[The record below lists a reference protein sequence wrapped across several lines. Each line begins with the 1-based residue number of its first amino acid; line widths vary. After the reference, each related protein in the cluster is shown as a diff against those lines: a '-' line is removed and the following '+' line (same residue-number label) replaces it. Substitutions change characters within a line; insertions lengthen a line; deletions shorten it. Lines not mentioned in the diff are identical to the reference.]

1 MTKVVMGGM
10 VSALALFAASA
21 AMAQDTNAPP
31 AGEIIVTATRFET
44 LASKTPI
51 ALTAVSGDNLRAI
64 GITNPT
70 ALADTVPNVS
80 IDRGNGLQIT
90 IRGVTSTDGTEKGDP
105 SAAFML
111 DGIYIARPQVQE
123 VSFFDVQRVEV
134 LRGPQGTLYGRNTT
148 AGLINV
154 LSNKP
159 QLDRVS
165 GYVDVNYG
173 NYNNTQVTGVINVP
187 ASENLGFRLA
197 TNFDRR
203 DTFVQPG
210 PNLRSDIS
218 PFKDNLS
225 FRGSALYKFDAGE
238 LNIRADYSAIKGSTV
253 NAVSLSNLY
262 STVTTN
268 GVNPTYIGGDR
279 SADALFTLN
288 TPTSAP
294 TMRDNKTWGI
304 MADLNYDVGPVTLQY
319 LGSYREFVRR
329 EDGLSVRGLG
339 TVAVPTRFDGEYWQQ
354 SHELRVAT
362 NGTGPLRAQAGAYF
376 FQEQSGIAFYLLGL
390 LNPTV
395 GAPGYVFGFPQN
407 PTKAKSIATFGEATY
422 SLTDT
427 LRLTGGI
434 RYTEDQKSR
443 VGRTVTCSTT
453 ACNLATDVVT
463 RNDASRTFKKVTW
476 RAGVDYDLNDRTLV
490 YATVSTGYKAG
501 GFNDGCESGTGTG
514 CSLTADALYYDPET
528 LTSYEIGTKT
538 RIADGVRLNL
548 TAFHYDYTN
557 LQVSQIITCTPG
569 GGQCQATT
577 NAAAAKVDGVEAETT
592 IQASPNDRFEAAV
605 SWLNARY
612 DRYTL
617 PNGAN
622 WQGRRLDR
630 SPAWNVL
637 LAYTRTFDLGNS
649 GSIEFN
655 VRSRLST
662 RYKLAGLANFYQVT
676 QPAFSKTDINVT
688 YNSPDR
694 NWYLQGFVKNLEN
707 AITVSS
713 IAPGPNGT
721 AQLADPQLYG
731 VRAGFKF

>member
-1 MTKVVMGGM
+1 MKKVVLGGM
-10 VSALALFAASA
+10 VSVLALMAAPAALA
-21 AMAQDTNAPP
+21 QDKKTGDD
-31 AGEIIVTATRFET
+31 GEIVVTATRFET

-51 ALTAVSGDNLRAI
+51 ALTAVSGDSLRTV

-105 SAAFML
+105 SAAFMQ

-123 VSFFDVQRVEV
+123 VSFFDIQRVEV

-148 AGLINV
+148 AGLINI
-154 LSNKP
+154 LSAKP

-165 GYVDVNYG
+165 GSLDVAYG
-173 NYNNTQVTGVINVP
+173 NYNNTQVTGVVNLP
-187 ASENLGFRLA
+187 AGENLGFRFA

-203 DTFVQPG
+203 DTFIKPG

-225 FRGSALYKFDAGE
+225 FRASALYKFTGGE
-238 LNIRADYSAIKGSTV
+238 LNVRADYSTIKGSTV
-253 NAVSLSNLY
+253 NALPLTNLY

-268 GVNPTYIGGDR
+268 GVNPTYVGGDR

-288 TPTSAP
+288 AP
-294 TMRDNKTWGI
+294 ATAATMRDNKTWGL
-304 MADLNYDVGPVTLQY
+304 MADLSYDTGPVTLNY
-319 LGSYREFVRR
+319 LGSYREFERH

-339 TVAVPTRFDGEYWQQ
+339 ATTVPTRFDGKYWQQ
-354 SHELRVAT
+354 SHELRVST
-362 NGTGPLRAQAGAYF
+362 NGTGPLRAQAGAYY
-376 FQEQSGIAFYLLGL
+376 FQEQSGIYFYLFGL
-390 LNPTV
+390 LNPTA

-407 PTKAKSIATFGEATY
+407 PTKAKSVATFAQLTY
-422 SLTDT
+422 SLTDA
-427 LRLTGGI
+427 LRLTAGI
-434 RYTEDQKSR
+434 RYTSDQKSR
-443 VGRTVTCSTT
+443 IGRTVTCSTT
-453 ACNLATDVVT
+453 ACNLATDSVT
-463 RNDASRTFKKVTW
+463 ANNAARTFKKVTW
-476 RAGVDYDLNDRTLV
+476 RLGMDYDLNDTTLL
-490 YATVSTGYKAG
+490 YATASTGYKAG

-514 CSLTADALYYDPET
+514 CSLTASALYYNPET
-528 LTSYEIGTKT
+528 LTAYEIGTKT

-548 TAFHYDYTN
+548 SAFHYDYTN

-577 NAAAAKVDGVEAETT
+577 NAAAAKVDGVEAETV
-592 IQASPNDRFEAAV
+592 IQPSPNDRFDAAV

-622 WQGRRLDR
+622 WQGRKLDR
-630 SPAWNVL
+630 SPVWSVL
-637 LAYTRTFDLGNS
+637 LGYTRTFDLGET
-649 GSIEFN
+649 GSIEIG
-655 VRSRLST
+655 VRSRIST

-676 QPAFSKTDINVT
+676 QPGFSKTDANIT
-688 YNSPDR
+688 YFSP
-694 NWYLQGFVKNLEN
+694 NKAWYLQAFVKNLEN

-713 IAPGPNGT
+713 IAPGANGT
-721 AQLADPQLYG
+721 AQLADPRLFG
-731 VRAGFKF
+731 VRGGFKF